1 MFTVFAIVE
10 IFRPQLGDELS
21 QERVVGRNVV
31 RFLLGGSSEFH
42 HHIIGLAP
50 GSRLAFATIFGKGS
64 TGFGAVFVILFSFYL
79 PFPPKTLVDGVV
91 GVFDTPVD
99 NDLHTSSTFVH
110 FVAAIVRNSTGHCRL
125 LLCFRCWFRII
136 RFIVVRIVIVDL
148 RILFLPLALSVL
160 FFFLLL
166 FLVFH
171 KFFSRWQLESKAGR
185 FFRFAFFLLRRFGW
199 EKFLNARLFQLH
211 CRAFVL
217 FALFWRRRLW
227 FFGFFWLF
235 DCLFLALHLWPRLP
249 RGLRLVVVHDLP
261 STALTENHRADARG
275 SHVCR
280 GSRRRPADH
289 HLVFFSSIAFV
300 GRVLDKHLSW
310 LTHKGRHVIRLSL
323 FHPHIIANSDSVN
336 AGVGRF
342 HLLYSNRLLC
352 RIARTFVLFSL
363 APFKILCG
371 VY

>member
-1 MFTVFAIVE
+1 MVW
-10 IFRPQLGDELS
+10 L
-21 QERVVGRNVV
+21 
-31 RFLLGGSSEFH
+31 GSSIPPLTTTCTPAVLLFISLLPLSEILLVTADCCF
-42 HHIIGLAP
+42 
-50 GSRLAFATIFGKGS
+50 AFDA
-64 TGFGAVFVILFSFYL
+64 GFESFVSSLFALSLLTCESF
-79 PFPPKTLVDGVV
+79 
-91 GVFDTPVD
+91 
-99 NDLHTSSTFVH
+99 
-110 FVAAIVRNSTGHCRL
+110 
-125 LLCFRCWFRII
+125 
-136 RFIVVRIVIVDL
+136 
-148 RILFLPLALSVL
+148 FLPLALSVL